1 VTVPTAAALPA
12 LDRSSTSVNR
22 APIIRGWSASQ
33 CDIVASLSDIVLAAM
48 IHFKIKISE
57 IF

>member
-1 VTVPTAAALPA
+1 MTEAVTLPA
-12 LDRSSTSVNR
+12 LDNNSTSVNS

-57 IF
+57 RF